1 MKYWISRI
9 LYNCKGFVGNWEV
22 YKDEQFLISVN
33 WQALFLF
40 YLMGKAASPIRAF
53 RQLHHK
59 TPLGKITSHLSF
71 AEHYFLT
78 KTAEVSMFPLQV
90 GVIQMAADKTMLKKK

>member
-1 MKYWISRI
+1 
-9 LYNCKGFVGNWEV
+9 
-22 YKDEQFLISVN
+22 
-33 WQALFLF
+33 
-40 YLMGKAASPIRAF
+40 MGKAASPIRAF

-78 KTAEVSMFPLQV
+78 KTAEVSMFPFQV
-90 GVIQMAADKTMLKKK
+90 GVIQMAADKTMLKKKINQIKGCTQELMFIANKNKNREREREERRWSEAQHIRLRI